1 MLNISATSPPKVK
14 RMDEKVCARWDDRA
28 KIYGGSVAK
37 GNSNRKTWDSWQKAC
52 GDALEGC

>member
-1 MLNISATSPPKVK
+1 
-14 RMDEKVCARWDDRA
+14 MDEKVCARWDDRA